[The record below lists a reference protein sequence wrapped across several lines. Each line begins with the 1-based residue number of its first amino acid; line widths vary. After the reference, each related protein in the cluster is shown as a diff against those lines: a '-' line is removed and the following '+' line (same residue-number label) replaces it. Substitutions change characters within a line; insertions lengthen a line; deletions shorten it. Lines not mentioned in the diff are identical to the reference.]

1 MLKLFSLLSVLLS
14 SAALAQ
20 PGNRYD
26 NTFGRYNGL
35 ELTRI
40 DQGTGY
46 QDMQVQPDGKPV
58 CAGTYSTG
66 LLSQPAVVRY
76 KLNGESDSSFGVN
89 GIAVSFL
96 DNADVVLYAMC
107 LQPDGKIVV
116 AGYTA
121 AASQNS
127 TDFLLARYQANGYPD
142 SSFGTNGFVTIDA
155 GPFQDWLHDVK
166 LQSNGKIA
174 AAGYAFNGQHYVF
187 AAVSLHGDGTP
198 DSGFGNN
205 GVSLIDAN
213 VGNSQCLGLALQP
226 DDKMLLAGFSGDINN
241 RSTFTVARL
250 KQDGTADSSFG
261 TNGVVYPVT
270 DALSERLEDIIVLP
284 NGDMVAIGE
293 AIVNSTYQSDFTLV
307 KLKANGDLFT
317 DFGINGVS
325 RINLWNTLSIPK
337 KIVLQEDG
345 KMIVT
350 GYINSPNN
358 VPGDVVLLRF
368 NTNGTL
374 DTDFDADGDIGNDGA
389 DPDNSFLAT
398 GLAIS
403 GQRIYV
409 SGAAVPFPTSFPRSG
424 FIIAAIN
431 TGLPVAVSLVYFS
444 AERKEE
450 SVQVLWQTGENTGV
464 NFVIERSVDGTHFEV
479 AGILNAT
486 AEKRYRFTDAA
497 ALQTTCFYR
506 VKMIERDGSY
516 TYSSIAKVPGKRAA
530 LQLSLYPNPAKNKL
544 SIAVAGIRG
553 NALIKI
559 ADAGGNAVQQM
570 NINSTG
576 SFSINMDISKLT
588 TGSYYLL
595 LYSTVG
601 LLQEKFVKL

>member
-1 MLKLFSLLSVLLS
+1 LL
-14 SAALAQ
+14 
-20 PGNRYD
+20 N
-26 NTFGRYNGL
+26 
-35 ELTRI
+35 
-40 DQGTGY
+40 
-46 QDMQVQPDGKPV
+46 
-58 CAGTYSTG
+58 
-66 LLSQPAVVRY
+66 QPAVVRY
-76 KLNGESDSSFGVN
+76 KLNGDVDSSFGIN

-96 DNADVVLYAMC
+96 DNADVILYAMC

-121 AASQNS
+121 SASQNN

-142 SSFGTNGFVTIDA
+142 SIFGTNGYVTIDA
-155 GPFQDWLHDVK
+155 GPFQDWLQDVK

-187 AAVSLHGDGTP
+187 TAVSVNADGTP
-198 DSGFGNN
+198 DNTFGDN

-213 VGNSQCLGLALQP
+213 TGNSQCLGLALQP

-250 KQDGTADSSFG
+250 KLDGTADSSFG

-284 NGDMVAIGE
+284 NGDIVAIGE
-293 AIVNSTYQSDFTLV
+293 AIVNSTYQSDFTVV
-307 KLKANGDLFT
+307 KLKANGDLDP
-317 DFGINGVS
+317 DFGINGIS
-325 RINLWNTLSIPK
+325 RVNLWNTLSIPK
-337 KIVLQEDG
+337 KIVLQDDG

-368 NTNGTL
+368 NTNGSL

-409 SGAAVPFPTSFPRSG
+409 AGAAVPYPTSFPRSG

-431 TGLPVAVSLVYFS
+431 TGLPVAVSLVYFT
-444 AERKEE
+444 AERKEAN
-450 SVQVLWQTGENTGV
+450 VQVSWQTGENTGV
-464 NFVIERSVDGTHFEV
+464 KFVVERSVDGTHFEV

-506 VKMIERDGSY
+506 VKMIETDGSFN
-516 TYSSIAKVPGKRAA
+516 YSSIAKVPGKNAT
-530 LQLSLYPNPAKNKL
+530 LQLSLYPNPAKNIL
-544 SIAVAGIRG
+544 SLAAAGIRG
-553 NALIKI
+553 NAFIKI
-559 ADAGGNAVQQM
+559 VDALGNVVQQM
-570 NINSTG
+570 NINSSG
-576 SFSINMDISKLT
+576 SFSINVDISKLT
-588 TGSYYLL
+588 AGSYCLV
-595 LYSTVG
+595 LYSAG
-601 LLQEKFVKL
+601 ELQQGKFVKL